1 VTLPLD
7 SHDLAADAVRAR
19 LDSAKRQGAWLW
31 PDISVAEWRRAL
43 GCIET
48 IARAV
53 LTGTG
58 LRELEGDPAAVGLA
72 CYTSG
77 MGPLLGWW
85 QVQGRVGAGDKISSL
100 LALHL
105 EHNRLRWREMREAAS
120 NLIEALE
127 PRGVPVVL
135 LKGADT
141 ADRYFPL
148 PETRPASDT
157 DLLVAPDKAVEAEQA
172 LNLAGYRLLKR
183 SLGESDWRRCDV
195 GDEPQSLMFVHAK
208 DPWSIDLHVSLNV
221 RPAAGLGIIQL
232 DKLRPME
239 SAGEC
244 ADFTRRGLRQPLLLI
259 HLAAHASTGRHNL
272 SLLRLVELHLVIRE
286 DEASRNLDWDH
297 FLDLCRQVR
306 ALGAVFP
313 ALKLTEDL
321 VPGTIPEHVLRDCA
335 AAAPP
340 RVRAIVSTLSPAMAQ
355 RVTGTSIREHF
366 MWAQGPGPVIRQLAA
381 DCLPGRSWQ
390 DIRGAY
396 ARRFWQ
402 VSRGSISR

>member
-31 PDISVAEWRRAL
+31 PDIPVAEWRRAL
-43 GCIET
+43 GSIET
-48 IARAV
+48 VARAV

-85 QVQGRVGAGDKISSL
+85 HAHGRVGAGDKIGAL
-100 LALHL
+100 LALHFA
-105 EHNRLRWREMREAAS
+105 HNRLRSREMRQAAS

-127 PRGVPVVL
+127 PRGVPVVV

-141 ADRYFPL
+141 AQRYFPL

-157 DLLVAPDKAVEAEQA
+157 DLLVAPDEAVEAEQV

-183 SLGESDWRRCDV
+183 SLRESDWRRSDV
-195 GDEPQSLMFVHAK
+195 GDEAQSLMFVHAK

-221 RPAAGLGIIQL
+221 RPAAGLGLIQL
-232 DKLRPME
+232 DKVQPME

-244 ADFTRRGLRQPLLLI
+244 PYFTRRGLRQPLLLI

-272 SLLRLVELHLVIRE
+272 SLLRLVELQLVIRE
-286 DEASRNLDWDH
+286 DEASRNLYWDH

-321 VPGTIPEHVLRDCA
+321 VPSTIPEHVLRDCA
-335 AAAPP
+335 AAAPA
-340 RVRAIVSTLSPAMAQ
+340 RVRAIVSTLSPAIAQ

-366 MWAQGPGPVIRQLAA
+366 MWAHGAVPVIRQLAA
-381 DCLPGRSWQ
+381 DSLPGRSWQ

-396 ARRFWQ
+396 VRRFWQ